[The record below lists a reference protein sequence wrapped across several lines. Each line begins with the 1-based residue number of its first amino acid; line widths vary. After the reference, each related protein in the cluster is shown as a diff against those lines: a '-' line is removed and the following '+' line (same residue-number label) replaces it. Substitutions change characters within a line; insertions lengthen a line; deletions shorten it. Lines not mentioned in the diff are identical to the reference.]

1 MSASTVAPPQSRT
14 PNPNQASPTVPGV
27 RDPAAELISRTRLLD
42 GRRRRTVVLV
52 AAAQIGAAAVF
63 LAPIIWMYV
72 ASLRPN
78 FDIRSGSLIPT
89 TLSFDNYRNLFALDV
104 VGPAIVNSTIVAT
117 ISSVIVTV
125 VATLSAYGLSRFT
138 FRGKPIAGGMLLAG
152 QLVPGL
158 VVLVPLVVVFR
169 QLGLADSLIGLTIAH
184 LTLGIPIAVLLL
196 RNYLADIPVSLEE
209 AAIVDGCSRI
219 GALFRIVLP
228 LLRPALAAVTAFSFI
243 LSWGEYVIALSLI
256 STDSQKTLPLAMQ
269 SLFQLHNI
277 DLGMVMA
284 FGVVISLPVA
294 ILFMFI
300 QRSFVSNL
308 GTGGVKE

>member
-1 MSASTVAPPQSRT
+1 MTVITRAE
-14 PNPNQASPTVPGV
+14 PGPEM
-27 RDPAAELISRTRLLD
+27 PAAGDRGESLGQRALLLK
-42 GRRRRTVVLV
+42 GRKNRKTTLV
-52 AAAQIGAAAVF
+52 ASAQIAAAVIF

-78 FDIRSGSLIPT
+78 LDIRSGNPFPARV
-89 TLSFDNYRNLFALDV
+89 SFDNFVHLFQLGIVPQAFLNSAV
-104 VGPAIVNSTIVAT
+104 VAG
-117 ISSVIVTV
+117 ISAVIVTV
-125 VATLSAYGLSRFT
+125 VSTLAAYGLSRFG
-138 FRGKPIAGGMLLAG
+138 FRGKGFASGLLLAG

-158 VVLVPLVVVFR
+158 VVLVPLVVAFR
-169 QLGLADSLIGLTIAH
+169 QMGLADSLVGVTIAH

-196 RNYLADIPVSLEE
+196 RNYLSDIPVALEE

-243 LSWGEYVIALSLI
+243 LSWGEYVVALSLI
-256 STDSQKTLPLAMQ
+256 TTDSKKTLPLAMQ
-269 SLFQLHNI
+269 SLFQLYGV
-277 DLGMVMA
+277 DLGVVMA

>member
-1 MSASTVAPPQSRT
+1 MTT
-14 PNPNQASPTVPGV
+14 T
-27 RDPAAELISRTRLLD
+27 TRMITLN
-42 GRRRRTVVLV
+42 RRATRRTTLI
-52 AAAQIGAAAVF
+52 AAAQIAVAVVF

-78 FDIRSGSLIPT
+78 LDIRSGNLLPAS
-89 TLSFDNYRNLFALDV
+89 LSFDNFTHLFEL
-104 VGPAIVNSTIVAT
+104 GIVPRAFLNSTIVAA
-117 ISSVIVTV
+117 ISSVVVTV
-125 VATLSAYGLSRFT
+125 VSTLAAYALSRFA
-138 FRGKPIAGGMLLAG
+138 FRGRGFSGGLLLAG

-158 VVLVPLVVVFR
+158 VVLVPLVVAFR
-169 QLGLADSLIGLTIAH
+169 QLGLGDSLVGVTIAH

-196 RNYLADIPVSLEE
+196 RNYLADIPVALEE

-243 LSWGEYVIALSLI
+243 LSWGEYVVALSLVT
-256 STDSQKTLPLAMQ
+256 TDSNKTLPLAMQ
-269 SLFQLHNI
+269 SLFQLYGV
-277 DLGMVMA
+277 DLGVVMA

>member
-1 MSASTVAPPQSRT
+1 MTTITRRDSAA
-14 PNPNQASPTVPGV
+14 AA
-27 RDPAAELISRTRLLD
+27 DPHNGDRFRARTRELTV
-42 GRRRRTVVLV
+42 RRKRKTTLV
-52 AAAQIGAAAVF
+52 AAAQIAAAVIF

-78 FDIRSGSLIPT
+78 LDIRSGNPIPT
-89 TLSFDNYRNLFALDV
+89 RASFDNFVHLFELGIVPQAFLNS
-104 VGPAIVNSTIVAT
+104 AIVALMSSIV
-117 ISSVIVTV
+117 VTV
-125 VATLSAYGLSRFT
+125 VSTLAAYGLSRFA
-138 FRGKPIAGGMLLAG
+138 FRGRGFAGGLLLAG

-158 VVLVPLVVVFR
+158 VVLVPLVVAFR
-169 QLGLADSLIGLTIAH
+169 QLGLADSLVGLTIAH

-196 RNYLADIPVSLEE
+196 RNYLADIPVALEE

-243 LSWGEYVIALSLI
+243 LSWGEYVVALSLI
-256 STDSQKTLPLAMQ
+256 TTEGKKTLPLAMQ
-269 SLFQLHNI
+269 SLFQLYGV
-277 DLGMVMA
+277 DLGVVMA

>member
-1 MSASTVAPPQSRT
+1 VTATLDRRHSATKPT
-14 PNPNQASPTVPGV
+14 PANDD
-27 RDPAAELISRTRLLD
+27 RDTRLRVRSTEL
-42 GRRRRTVVLV
+42 RRRRNRRTTWVATAQI
-52 AAAQIGAAAVF
+52 AAAVVF

-78 FDIRSGSLIPT
+78 IDIRSGNPLPT
-89 TLSFDNYRNLFALDV
+89 RVSFDNFIHLFQLGIVPQAFLNS
-104 VGPAIVNSTIVAT
+104 AIVAAV
-117 ISSVIVTV
+117 SSVIVTV
-125 VATLSAYGLSRFT
+125 VSTLAAYGLSRFT
-138 FRGKPIAGGMLLAG
+138 FRGRGFSGGLLLAG

-158 VVLVPLVVVFR
+158 VVLVPLVVAFR
-169 QLGLADSLIGLTIAH
+169 QLGLSDSLVGVTIAH

-209 AAIVDGCSRI
+209 AAIVDGCSRV

-243 LSWGEYVIALSLI
+243 LSWGEYVMALSLI
-256 STDSQKTLPLAMQ
+256 TTDSNKTLPLAMQ
-269 SLFQLHNI
+269 SLFQLYGV
-277 DLGMVMA
+277 DLGVVMA

-294 ILFMFI
+294 VLFMFI

>member
-1 MSASTVAPPQSRT
+1 MTVSTGATAPASTAT
-14 PNPNQASPTVPGV
+14 
-27 RDPAAELISRTRLLD
+27 RDGNESFRARTRQLTV
-42 GRRRRTVVLV
+42 RRSRKTTLV
-52 AAAQIGAAAVF
+52 ATAQIAAAVVF

-78 FDIRSGSLIPT
+78 LDIRSGNPFPT
-89 TLSFDNYRNLFALDV
+89 RVSFDNFVHLFQLGIVPQAFLNS
-104 VGPAIVNSTIVAT
+104 AIVALT
-117 ISSVIVTV
+117 SSVTVTAV
-125 VATLSAYGLSRFT
+125 STLAAYGLSRFT
-138 FRGKPIAGGMLLAG
+138 FRGRGFAGGLLLAG

-158 VVLVPLVVVFR
+158 VVLVPLVVAFR
-169 QLGLADSLIGLTIAH
+169 QLGLSDSLVGVTIAH

-196 RNYLADIPVSLEE
+196 RNYLADIPVALEE
-209 AAIVDGCSRI
+209 AAIVDGCSRV

-243 LSWGEYVIALSLI
+243 LSWGEYVVALSLI
-256 STDSQKTLPLAMQ
+256 TTESKKTLPLAMQ
-269 SLFQLHNI
+269 SLFQLYGV
-277 DLGMVMA
+277 DLGVVMA

>member
-1 MSASTVAPPQSRT
+1 MTTTLPGPTSVDPEPAPSLRPELAARLRALTIRRSRRIALIASAQVVVA
-14 PNPNQASPTVPGV
+14 
-27 RDPAAELISRTRLLD
+27 I
-42 GRRRRTVVLV
+42 
-52 AAAQIGAAAVF
+52 VF

-72 ASLRPN
+72 AFLRPN
-78 FDIRSGSLIPT
+78 LDIRSGDLIPT
-89 TLSFDNYRNLFALDV
+89 HLSLDNFVHLFQLGIVPQAFLNSAV
-104 VGPAIVNSTIVAT
+104 VAG
-117 ISSVIVTV
+117 ISSVVVTV
-125 VATLSAYGLSRFT
+125 VATLAAYSLSRFS
-138 FRGKPIAGGMLLAG
+138 FRRRGLVGGFLLAG

-158 VVLVPLVVVFR
+158 VVLVPLVVAFR
-169 QLGLADSLIGLTIAH
+169 QLGLGDSLVGVTIAH

-196 RNYLADIPVSLEE
+196 RNYLADIPVALEE

-243 LSWGEYVIALSLI
+243 LSWGEYVVALSLVT
-256 STDSQKTLPLAMQ
+256 TDSNKTLPLAMQ
-269 SLFQLHNI
+269 SLFQLYGV
-277 DLGMVMA
+277 DLGVVMA
-284 FGVVISLPVA
+284 FGVIISLPVA

>member
-1 MSASTVAPPQSRT
+1 VSVITRT
-14 PNPNQASPTVPGV
+14 TADAAIQPETAQ
-27 RDPAAELISRTRLLD
+27 RDSFRARTRQLTT
-42 GRRRRTVVLV
+42 RRNRKTTLV
-52 AAAQIGAAAVF
+52 ATAQIAAAVIF

-78 FDIRSGSLIPT
+78 LDIRSGNLFPARV
-89 TLSFDNYRNLFALDV
+89 SFDNFVHLFQLGIVPQAFLNSAVVAL
-104 VGPAIVNSTIVAT
+104 
-117 ISSVIVTV
+117 ISSVIVTAV
-125 VATLSAYGLSRFT
+125 STLAAYGLSRFT
-138 FRGKPIAGGMLLAG
+138 FRGKGFAGGLLLAG

-158 VVLVPLVVVFR
+158 VVLVPLVVAFR
-169 QLGLADSLIGLTIAH
+169 QFGLADSLIGVTIAH

-196 RNYLADIPVSLEE
+196 RNYLSDIPVALEE
-209 AAIVDGCSRI
+209 AAIVDGCSRV

-243 LSWGEYVIALSLI
+243 LSWGEYVVALSLI
-256 STDSQKTLPLAMQ
+256 TTESKKTLPLAMQ
-269 SLFQLHNI
+269 SLFQLYGV
-277 DLGMVMA
+277 DLGVVMA

>member
-1 MSASTVAPPQSRT
+1 MTM
-14 PNPNQASPTVPGV
+14 
-27 RDPAAELISRTRLLD
+27 EMRLRVLN
-42 GRRRRTVVLV
+42 RRRARRTGLI
-52 AAAQIGAAAVF
+52 AGAQIVVAIVF

-78 FDIRSGSLIPT
+78 LDIRSGNLLPAS
-89 TLSFDNYRNLFALDV
+89 LSFDNYVHLFQLDIV
-104 VGPAIVNSTIVAT
+104 PRAFLNSAIVAA
-117 ISSVIVTV
+117 ISSVVVTV
-125 VATLSAYGLSRFT
+125 VSTLAAYALSRFA
-138 FRGKPIAGGMLLAG
+138 FRGRGFSGGLLLAG

-158 VVLVPLVVVFR
+158 VVLVPLVVAFR
-169 QLGLADSLIGLTIAH
+169 QLGLGDSLVGVTIAH

-196 RNYLADIPVSLEE
+196 RNYLADITVALEE
-209 AAIVDGCSRI
+209 AAIVDGCSRV

-243 LSWGEYVIALSLI
+243 LSWGEYVVALSLI
-256 STDSQKTLPLAMQ
+256 TTDSNKTLPLAMQ
-269 SLFQLHNI
+269 SLFQLFGV

-294 ILFMFI
+294 ILFMAI

>member
-1 MSASTVAPPQSRT
+1 MSVITRAATGFPDAFETGTSD
-14 PNPNQASPTVPGV
+14 
-27 RDPAAELISRTRLLD
+27 RDTALLA
-42 GRRRRTVVLV
+42 RRRVLTARRSRRTSLV
-52 AAAQIGAAAVF
+52 AAAQIAAAIVF

-78 FDIRSGSLIPT
+78 LDIRSGDLLPTRVSL
-89 TLSFDNYRNLFALDV
+89 DNYVHLFELD
-104 VGPAIVNSTIVAT
+104 IVPQAFLNSTIVAA
-117 ISSVIVTV
+117 ISAVIVTV
-125 VATLSAYGLSRFT
+125 VSTLAAYGLSRFG
-138 FRGKPIAGGMLLAG
+138 FRGRGFAGGLLLAG

-158 VVLVPLVVVFR
+158 VVLVPLVVAFR
-169 QLGLADSLIGLTIAH
+169 QMGLADSLIGVTIAH

-196 RNYLADIPVSLEE
+196 RNYLSDIPVALEE
-209 AAIVDGCSRI
+209 AAIVDGCSRF
-219 GALFRIVLP
+219 GALWRIVLP

-243 LSWGEYVIALSLI
+243 LSWGEYVVALSLI
-256 STDSQKTLPLAMQ
+256 TDDGKKTLPLAMQ
-269 SLFQLHNI
+269 SLFQLYGV
-277 DLGMVMA
+277 DLGVVMA

>member
-1 MSASTVAPPQSRT
+1 MTAIADKDAAPSLSGGSSRSESQRARARTLTV
-14 PNPNQASPTVPGV
+14 
-27 RDPAAELISRTRLLD
+27 
-42 GRRRRTVVLV
+42 RRNRRTSLV
-52 AAAQIGAAAVF
+52 ATAQIAAAVVF

-78 FDIRSGSLIPT
+78 LDIRSGDPFPSRVSL
-89 TLSFDNYRNLFALDV
+89 DNYVHLFQLGIVPQAFLNSAV
-104 VGPAIVNSTIVAT
+104 VAAV
-117 ISSVIVTV
+117 SSVVVTV
-125 VATLSAYGLSRFT
+125 VSTLAAYGLSRFT
-138 FRGKPIAGGMLLAG
+138 FRGHSFSGGLLLAG

-158 VVLVPLVVVFR
+158 VVLVPLVVAFR
-169 QLGLADSLIGLTIAH
+169 QFGLADSLVGVTIAH

-196 RNYLADIPVSLEE
+196 RNYLADIPVALEE
-209 AAIVDGCSRI
+209 AAIVDGCSRV

-243 LSWGEYVIALSLI
+243 LSWGEYVVALSLI
-256 STDSQKTLPLAMQ
+256 TTDSNKTLPLAMQ
-269 SLFQLHNI
+269 SLFQLYGV
-277 DLGMVMA
+277 DLGVVMA

>member
-1 MSASTVAPPQSRT
+1 MTMEA
-14 PNPNQASPTVPGV
+14 
-27 RDPAAELISRTRLLD
+27 RLRVLN
-42 GRRRRTVVLV
+42 RRRARRTGLIAGSQIVV
-52 AAAQIGAAAVF
+52 AIVF

-78 FDIRSGSLIPT
+78 LDIRSGNLLPAS
-89 TLSFDNYRNLFALDV
+89 LSFDNYVHLFQLDIV
-104 VGPAIVNSTIVAT
+104 PRAFLNSAIVAA
-117 ISSVIVTV
+117 ISSVVVTV
-125 VATLSAYGLSRFT
+125 VSTLAAYALSRFA
-138 FRGKPIAGGMLLAG
+138 FRGRGFSGGLLLAG

-158 VVLVPLVVVFR
+158 VVLVPLVVAFR
-169 QLGLADSLIGLTIAH
+169 QLGLGDSLVGVTIAH

-196 RNYLADIPVSLEE
+196 RNYLADIPVALEE
-209 AAIVDGCSRI
+209 AAIVDGCSRV

-243 LSWGEYVIALSLI
+243 LSWGEYVVALSLI
-256 STDSQKTLPLAMQ
+256 TTDSNKTLPLAMQ
-269 SLFQLHNI
+269 SLFQLFGV

-294 ILFMFI
+294 ILFMAI

>member
-1 MSASTVAPPQSRT
+1 MTTTLPRSTTADPELAARLRALTIRRSRRIALIASAQVVVAI
-14 PNPNQASPTVPGV
+14 
-27 RDPAAELISRTRLLD
+27 L
-42 GRRRRTVVLV
+42 
-52 AAAQIGAAAVF
+52 F

-78 FDIRSGSLIPT
+78 LDIRSGDLIPT
-89 TLSFDNYRNLFALDV
+89 HLSLDNFVHLFQLGIVPQAFLNSAV
-104 VGPAIVNSTIVAT
+104 VAG
-117 ISSVIVTV
+117 ISSVVVTV
-125 VATLSAYGLSRFT
+125 VATLAAYSLSRFS
-138 FRGKPIAGGMLLAG
+138 FRGRGLVGGFLLAG

-158 VVLVPLVVVFR
+158 VVLVPLVVAFR
-169 QLGLADSLIGLTIAH
+169 QLGFGDSLVGVTIAH

-196 RNYLADIPVSLEE
+196 RNYLADIPVALEE

-243 LSWGEYVIALSLI
+243 LSWGEYVVALSLVT
-256 STDSQKTLPLAMQ
+256 TDSNKTLPLAMQ
-269 SLFQLHNI
+269 SLFQLYGV
-277 DLGMVMA
+277 DLGVVMA
-284 FGVVISLPVA
+284 FGVIISLPVA

>member
-1 MSASTVAPPQSRT
+1 MMTMEA
-14 PNPNQASPTVPGV
+14 
-27 RDPAAELISRTRLLD
+27 RLRVLN
-42 GRRRRTVVLV
+42 RRRARRTGLI
-52 AAAQIGAAAVF
+52 AGAQIVVAIVF

-78 FDIRSGSLIPT
+78 LDIRSGNLLPAS
-89 TLSFDNYRNLFALDV
+89 LSFDNYVHLFQLEIVPRAFLNS
-104 VGPAIVNSTIVAT
+104 AIVAA
-117 ISSVIVTV
+117 ISSVVVTV
-125 VATLSAYGLSRFT
+125 VSTLAAYALSRFA
-138 FRGKPIAGGMLLAG
+138 FRGRGFSGGLLLAG

-158 VVLVPLVVVFR
+158 VVLVPLVVAFR
-169 QLGLADSLIGLTIAH
+169 QLGLGDSLVGVTIAH

-196 RNYLADIPVSLEE
+196 RNYLADIPVALEE
-209 AAIVDGCSRI
+209 AAIVDGCSRV

-243 LSWGEYVIALSLI
+243 LSWGEYVVALSLI
-256 STDSQKTLPLAMQ
+256 TTDSNKTLPLAMQ
-269 SLFQLHNI
+269 SLFQLFGV

-294 ILFMFI
+294 ILFMAI

>member
-1 MSASTVAPPQSRT
+1 VHLFELGIVPQ
-14 PNPNQASPTVPGV
+14 A
-27 RDPAAELISRTRLLD
+27 
-42 GRRRRTVVLV
+42 
-52 AAAQIGAAAVF
+52 F
-63 LAPIIWMYV
+63 LN
-72 ASLRPN
+72 S
-78 FDIRSGSLIPT
+78 
-89 TLSFDNYRNLFALDV
+89 
-104 VGPAIVNSTIVAT
+104 AIVALMSSIV
-117 ISSVIVTV
+117 VTV
-125 VATLSAYGLSRFT
+125 VSTLAAYGLSRFG
-138 FRGKPIAGGMLLAG
+138 FRGRGFAGGLLLAG

-158 VVLVPLVVVFR
+158 VVLVPLVVAFR
-169 QLGLADSLIGLTIAH
+169 QLGLADSLVGLTIAH

-196 RNYLADIPVSLEE
+196 RNYLADIPVALEE

-243 LSWGEYVIALSLI
+243 LSWGEYVVALSLI
-256 STDSQKTLPLAMQ
+256 TTEGKKTLPLAMQ
-269 SLFQLHNI
+269 SLFQLYGV
-277 DLGMVMA
+277 DLGVVMA

>member
-1 MSASTVAPPQSRT
+1 MTMEA
-14 PNPNQASPTVPGV
+14 
-27 RDPAAELISRTRLLD
+27 RLRVLN
-42 GRRRRTVVLV
+42 RRRARRTGLIAGSQILV
-52 AAAQIGAAAVF
+52 AIVF

-78 FDIRSGSLIPT
+78 LDIRSGNLLPAS
-89 TLSFDNYRNLFALDV
+89 LSFDNYLHLFQLDIV
-104 VGPAIVNSTIVAT
+104 PRAFINSAIVAA
-117 ISSVIVTV
+117 ISSVVVTV
-125 VATLSAYGLSRFT
+125 VSTLAAYALSRFA
-138 FRGKPIAGGMLLAG
+138 FRGRGFSGGLLLAG

-158 VVLVPLVVVFR
+158 VVLVPLVVAFR
-169 QLGLADSLIGLTIAH
+169 QLGLGDSLVGVTIAH

-196 RNYLADIPVSLEE
+196 RNYLADIPVALEE
-209 AAIVDGCSRI
+209 AAIVDGCSRV

-243 LSWGEYVIALSLI
+243 LSWGEYVVALSLI
-256 STDSQKTLPLAMQ
+256 TTDSNKTLPLAMQ
-269 SLFQLHNI
+269 SLFQLFGV

-294 ILFMFI
+294 ILFMAI

>member
-1 MSASTVAPPQSRT
+1 MTTLTTATPRVEPDQSIRQ
-14 PNPNQASPTVPGV
+14 PRSSE
-27 RDPAAELISRTRLLD
+27 RERLLQ
-42 GRRRRTVVLV
+42 RRHTRRTWIIATAQLV
-52 AAAQIGAAAVF
+52 AAIVF
-63 LAPIIWMYV
+63 LAPILWMYV

-78 FDIRSGSLIPT
+78 LDIRSGNPIPSRIT
-89 TLSFDNYRNLFALDV
+89 IDNFVNLFHLDV
-104 VGPAIVNSTIVAT
+104 VGQAFLNSTIVAA
-117 ISSVIVTV
+117 ISAVAVTV
-125 VATLSAYGLSRFT
+125 VATLAAYALSRFT
-138 FRGKPIAGGMLLAG
+138 FRGRGWAGGLLLAG

-158 VVLVPLVVVFR
+158 VVLVPLVVAFR
-169 QLGLADSLIGLTIAH
+169 QFGMADSLVGLTIAH

-196 RNYLADIPVSLEE
+196 RNYLADIPVALEE

-256 STDSQKTLPLAMQ
+256 TTDDKKTLPLAMQ
-269 SLFQLHNI
+269 SLFQLHNV
-277 DLGMVMA
+277 DLGLVMA

-294 ILFMFI
+294 VLFMFI